1 MCCAPR
7 RLAAP
12 HSVATDARA
21 HRVRR
26 LEEAGG
32 GGRPHSGRQAVGHT
46 TNRALYATALL
57 AAAAVVVAAD
67 VPYMAVERKLVT
79 SVLSP
84 ALLLF
89 LTTRAPWAVVFCT
102 CVHCWVVGFLCH
114 LCLKKFV

>member
-1 MCCAPR
+1 
-7 RLAAP
+7 
-12 HSVATDARA
+12 
-21 HRVRR
+21 
-26 LEEAGG
+26 
-32 GGRPHSGRQAVGHT
+32 
-46 TNRALYATALL
+46 
-57 AAAAVVVAAD
+57 
-67 VPYMAVERKLVT
+67 MAVERKLVT